1 MAGIYDMATAI
12 RQPDAR
18 NLAQGLQMGQQL
30 ADNRR
35 QNQARN
41 ALARLQQGDTS
52 AMAELQQADP
62 DAAMKWGE
70 FQRAEETRNGLQ
82 GFFKPATGATNVVGV
97 NSLSALAN
105 GQPAQPASF
114 DAMGATQFA
123 ASRGDKGALEA
134 LMTLQNP
141 KQGTGYATT
150 IWRDGI
156 PYQLTNTPGVLA
168 PLGEGFDA
176 PTQTINL
183 DDRVIVAPKSGKGA
197 PVTTYNKGVSAE
209 AAYGQSQQNQRLER
223 GAQLDVQTAGAK
235 KEIEANVALKTDKNK
250 KASSANTVLGFLDE
264 ADALLDKATGS
275 WAGTGVDNVAAAF
288 GESTTG
294 AKANARLRVLQ
305 ANLMLSQP
313 RMEGPQ
319 SDRDVKLY
327 SEAAASL
334 GDSTVPVETRREALK
349 TVREMQR
356 KYAGAAP
363 IKAPATKAA
372 APKLGEKKNGYVFIG
387 GDPANPKSWR
397 QVK

>member
-1 MAGIYDMATAI
+1 MAIYEPNI
-12 RQPDAR
+12 QQVDALGSFMR
-18 NLAQGLQMGQQL
+18 GAQSGQQMQ
-30 ADNRR
+30 DMRR

-52 AMAELQQADP
+52 AMADLQNADP

-70 FQRAEETRNGLQ
+70 MQQKKDIDSRLAS
-82 GFFKPATGATNVVGV
+82 FFKPATGATNVVGV

-114 DAMGATQFA
+114 DAMGATQFM
-123 ASRGDKGALEA
+123 ASRGDKGAIEA
-134 LMTLQNP
+134 LFKAQHGGGP
-141 KQGTGYATT
+141 EAFGSV
-150 IWRDGI
+150 IWKGSK
-156 PYQLTNTPGVLA
+156 PFQLTKTGGLI
-168 PLGEGFDA
+168 PLGDGFDV
-176 PTQTINL
+176 PTRTIDTGNG
-183 DDRVIVAPKSGKGA
+183 IVVVPTKGA
-197 PVTTYNKGVSAE
+197 PVPVASFGKSIDPSTVYTN
-209 AAYGQSQQNQRLER
+209 SQQNLRQER

-250 KASSANTVLGFLDE
+250 KASGANTVLGFLDE

-275 WAGTGVDNVAAAF
+275 WGGTGVDTVAAAF

-294 AKANARLRVLQ
+294 AKANARLKVLQ

-319 SDRDVKLY
+319 SDADVKLY
-327 SEAAASL
+327 REAAASL

-387 GDPANPKSWR
+387 GDPASPKSWR